1 MPLKIQKVHPESLA
15 KENHILANEMII
27 SINGNS
33 INDFLDLQYH
43 SADEILHIEIEA
55 KNGEKRLIE
64 IHQDWQKPLGI
75 EPAPHRCRNC
85 ANNCIFCFIDQMRP
99 DIRKSLYV
107 KDDDF
112 RLSFVYGNFI
122 TLTNLSS
129 QDFNKIIDQRIS
141 PLYISVHTTNPILHK
156 KMMRYKHDFNINK
169 QLEML
174 SQNGI
179 ELHTQIVVVPG
190 WNDGFELEN
199 SLQDLSSE
207 KINALSIGIV
217 PVGLTKYRTSLT
229 KINKMTAKEAKLILN
244 LSSKFPHT
252 YCSDEIFLLADKP
265 IPQEEYYDD
274 YPQLENGI
282 GMLRLLLE
290 NWKSNRSEFIN
301 FIKRSNN
308 KFVFI
313 TGELAFNT
321 IDRISKDIN
330 NELPEKIRTKK
341 IINNFLGNSVT
352 VTGLLAAEDIVQQID
367 LQADEI
373 LVIPGNVINNDQL
386 TIDNLH
392 ISIICKNFRRN
403 LILIQEEFEYWKVIE
418 YK

>member
-1 MPLKIQKVHPESLA
+1 
-15 KENHILANEMII
+15 MII